1 MFNESDDVNFVCAML
16 KKQLGLTVSQQDI
29 KLFDKSNFFEQ
40 LTFKTEVVPDDLLLY
55 LDSYIE
61 ELIKHKAPYS
71 ETEVLR
77 NKIQYFLK
85 VYENSSFKK
94 IQIRGFHNE
103 RSAIKIVDVATLI
116 LSASKPLPHYDAFQ
130 LQLRKEIYQNR
141 MRVDGKVLIARYA
154 LKQFFHSDFGD
165 FISEFEKKISEC
177 LNNALQM
184 IKSVK
189 ASFNRFGQYQYQRR
203 VNDELTLHLEL
214 NTDQYPVCMP
224 DLYIGFKESEGTTG
238 VYCDDEKLISLYT
251 SVSSGDDV
259 PVMMNVRFTGSDG
272 SVMCESS
279 HGTFSSVSACGR
291 VKICDRGVLLHEAIE
306 ELRDGV

>member
-16 KKQLGLTVSQQDI
+16 KKQLGLTVSQEDI

-40 LTFKTEVVPDDLLLY
+40 LSFKTEVVPEDLLFY

-61 ELIKHKAPYS
+61 ELIKHNAPYS

-77 NKIQYFLK
+77 NKIKYFLK
-85 VYENSSFKK
+85 VYEKSGFQK
-94 IQIRGFHNE
+94 IHIRGYHNAH
-103 RSAIKIVDVATLI
+103 STMKIADIVTQI
-116 LSASKPLPHYDAFQ
+116 LSASEPLSHYDDFQ
-130 LQLRKEIYQNR
+130 LRLRKEIYQNS

-165 FISEFEKKISEC
+165 FIYEFEKKISEC
-177 LNNALQM
+177 LNNSLQM

-189 ASFNRFGQYQYQRR
+189 DSFNRLGQYQYHRR
-203 VNDELTLHLEL
+203 VNHELMLHLEL
-214 NTDQYPVCMP
+214 NTDGYPACMP
-224 DLYIGFKESEGTTG
+224 DLYIGFEESERTTG

-251 SVSSGDDV
+251 YASSGEGL
-259 PVMMNVRFTGSDG
+259 PVTMNVRFTGSDG
-272 SVMCESS
+272 RVVGESS
-279 HGTFSSVSACGR
+279 YGTFSSVEACGR
-291 VKICDRGVLLHEAIE
+291 VKIIDRVVLIHEAIE